1 MKEIGMLKE
10 MIYQKERKT
19 EVIGYGKIK
28 GRKWYILNLG
38 THPTAY
44 VELKP
49 SELLKSTNYN
59 DYDLSVHGGFTFL
72 DKAYWD
78 KEDKSTYIGWDYAHC
93 DDYMGYDDDFDLKYN
108 LHSIKYTS
116 VDILNEVYS
125 VIKQLNSAE
134 WVDETIPHYV
144 LRINGEAR

>member
-1 MKEIGMLKE
+1 MKEVELLKE
-10 MIYQKERKT
+10 MIYQKDHKT
-19 EVIGYGKIK
+19 EVIGYGEIK
-28 GRKWYILNLG
+28 GRKWYILSQG

-49 SELLKSTNYN
+49 SEILKSTNYD

-93 DDYMGYDDDFDLKYN
+93 DDYMGYDDEYCLKYN
-108 LHSIKYTS
+108 LHRIKHTS
-116 VDILNEVYS
+116 GEIFAEVWS
-125 VIKQLNSAE
+125 VINQLNTAE

-144 LRINGEAR
+144 LKINGREE

>member
-1 MKEIGMLKE
+1 MKEIEILKE
-10 MIYQKERKT
+10 MIYQKEYKI
-19 EVIGYGKIK
+19 EVIGYGRIK

-38 THPTAY
+38 IHPTAY

-49 SELLKSTNYN
+49 SEILKSTNYN

-93 DDYMGYDDDFDLKYN
+93 DDYMGYDDEYCLKYK
-108 LHSIKYTS
+108 LHRIKHTS
-116 VDILNEVYS
+116 GEIFNEVYS

-134 WVDETIPHYV
+134 WINETIPHYV
-144 LRINGEAR
+144 LRINGEK